1 MEADNQ
7 NSWGKIRRDLDQL
20 NEVPGEVAFDTNAVW
35 NKLSDRL
42 EGKDKR
48 KPAFYWAAAA
58 ILLLLFSAGWFI
70 LQKPNEKKLV
80 HSPSKINP
88 SIKFLPSGTTVAK
101 PNDNK
106 SEETMV
112 FYPQVNSS
120 TKTSTFVPA
129 KKKKRVPAESP
140 SLVAINSQAEPKIEI
155 PVDSIT
161 SLPPQSL
168 ALVQSPPLKKLKV
181 IHNNQLNS
189 VIYKPELSISNTS
202 SIYPPSP
209 GNIRFSRNASDN
221 IFQIKLSST
230 N

>member
-7 NSWGKIRRDLDQL
+7 NSWGKIRSDLDQL
-20 NEVPGEVAFDTNAVW
+20 NEVPGEVAFDTNAAW

-88 SIKFLPSGTTVAK
+88 TNKLLPPGTSVLKSKDIKTNENIV
-101 PNDNK
+101 
-106 SEETMV
+106 V
-112 FYPQVNSS
+112 YQQVNSS
-120 TKTSTFVPA
+120 TKSSTSVPA
-129 KKKKRVPAESP
+129 KKKKRVPVETP
-140 SLVAINSQAEPKIEI
+140 SLVTTNSQEEPKIEI

-202 SIYPPSP
+202 SIYPSSP
-209 GNIRFSRNASDN
+209 GNIRFSRNAS
-221 IFQIKLSST
+221 
-230 N
+230 